1 MKILKD
7 NHGFSLV
14 EILAVMAILIILMGI
29 GVGAYTRYRKKAIES
44 DYELIQKN
52 TLSAAENYF
61 MDNINAT
68 SVDFDKLVEES
79 YLEKVVDPA
88 HKKETCT
95 GNVIILEAINS
106 DNPEAIQ
113 SSKYK
118 VDLTCGK
125 EKRCMVTNSKLGC
138 DSEGGIS
145 TDGKTTYYMCGVKD
159 NVTAPE
165 NKKSTIFK
173 EGITLVA
180 RVKFNELK
188 TESMDYFGNWQNGGG
203 GLGLSANSHTF
214 FFNEYIVN
222 EIDAEHSQNIGYKTA
237 SSSVPAIR
245 NRWYVVVGTYD
256 NNNLELYINGEKKA
270 TYAVQGYISASPM
283 EFIIGGNPQPV
294 GDGWPMRLPSSISI
308 SNALI
313 FNKAISQDIIEANY
327 SNPDIAISYTADAI
341 YSKAF

>member
-1 MKILKD
+1 MKVLKD
-7 NHGFSLV
+7 NHGFTLV
-14 EILAVMAILIILMGI
+14 EILATMAILIILMG
-29 GVGAYTRYRKKAIES
+29 VGTAAYTRYRKDSLNKS
-44 DYELIQKN
+44 YDLIQKN
-52 TLSAAENYF
+52 VITAAENYF
-61 MDNINAT
+61 IDNIYDTN
-68 SVDFDKLVEES
+68 VDINDLVDQG
-79 YLEKVVDPA
+79 YLDTVIDPA
-88 HKKETCT
+88 HKDKTCN
-95 GNVIILEAINS
+95 GRVVLLGQIQPE
-106 DNPEAIQ
+106 NPEAIQ
-113 SSKYK
+113 SSSLK
-118 VDLTCGK
+118 VSLECGK
-125 EKRCMVTNSKLGC
+125 EKRCMSSNTDLSC
-138 DSEGGIS
+138 DIEGGVT

-159 NVTAPE
+159 NATSPE

-256 NNNLELYINGEKKA
+256 NNDLKLYINGENKA
-270 TYAVQGYISASPM
+270 TETVPGYVSSSPM
-283 EFIIGGNPQPV
+283 EFMLGGNPQPV
-294 GDGWPMRLPSSISI
+294 GDGWPMILPANISI

-313 FNKAISQDIIEANY
+313 FDKALSQDIIEENY
-327 SNPDIAISYTADAI
+327 SNPEVEITYTGDAI
-341 YSKAF
+341 FSRIF

>member
-14 EILAVMAILIILMGI
+14 EILAVMAILAILMGI

-44 DYELIQKN
+44 EYELIQKN
-52 TLSAAENYF
+52 AISAAENYF
-61 MDNINAT
+61 MDNINDT
-68 SVDFDKLVEES
+68 SVDFDTLVEES

-95 GNVIILEAINS
+95 GTVKILEAIKS

-113 SSKYK
+113 SNKYK

-145 TDGKTTYYMCGVKD
+145 TDGKSTYYMCGIRD
-159 NVTAPE
+159 SVTAPG
-165 NKKSTIFK
+165 NSKSTLFK
-173 EGITLVA
+173 DGITLVA

-188 TESMDYFGNWQNGGG
+188 TESMEYFGNWENGGG
-203 GLGLSANSHTF
+203 GLGLSVNSHTF
-214 FFNEYIVN
+214 FFNEYIVR
-222 EIDAEHSQNIGYKTA
+222 EIDAEHSQNIGYKVA
-237 SSSVPAIR
+237 LSSIPAIK
-245 NRWYVVVGTYD
+245 NRWYIVIGTYD
-256 NNNLELYINGEKKA
+256 NNNLKLYINGENKA

-283 EFIIGGNPQPV
+283 GFIIGGNPQPGGV
-294 GDGWPMRLPSSISI
+294 GSSLRLPASITI

-313 FNKAISQDIIEANY
+313 FNKAISQDIIKENY